1 MPQEKKDRLGDIAI
15 GGFLLAAAAG
25 LLSGIEGLEWLVI
38 VAVVGVLPFCA
49 AALMAFVG
57 SVVNL
62 FRP

>member
-1 MPQEKKDRLGDIAI
+1 METKKDRLGDIAT
-15 GGFLLAAAAG
+15 GGFCLAVVAA
-25 LLSGIEGLEWLVI
+25 LLSGIQGLEWLVI

-49 AALMAFVG
+49 VALMAFVG